1 MKHKQINLILRS
13 RADVLMSLL
22 TSHLMQES
30 GRRNWKSQKT
40 ISQKKAKAKLAKK
53 SQILELEHLAEKIP
67 KLVYLFHSNEFE
79 IDQKSKYFIFTVV
92 FLAFS

>member
-1 MKHKQINLILRS
+1 MTACDRPLLKSCVLKHDFLKHKQINLILRS

-53 SQILELEHLAEKIP
+53 KP
-67 KLVYLFHSNEFE
+67 N
-79 IDQKSKYFIFTVV
+79 T
-92 FLAFS
+92 